1 MNAILLLKNDHE
13 KVNDLFDEFD
23 VSGEMIIAEKIC
35 KELDIHAQI
44 EEQIFYPAVNK
55 LDPEMIEQ
63 SLEEHQD
70 IKDLIA
76 ELRAM
81 DAVDENYQLAMDE
94 LRSIVEDHV
103 EEEETQLFVNV
114 ESALNDQLDRLGNE
128 MMKLKQQLMQG
139 KAARTKTAS

>member
-1 MNAILLLKNDHE
+1 MNAILLLKNDHQ
-13 KVNDLFDEFD
+13 KVIDLFDEFD

-44 EEQIFYPAVNK
+44 EEEIFYPAVNK

-81 DAVDENYQLAMDE
+81 EAVDENFQLAMDE

-114 ESALNDQLDRLGNE
+114 ESALNDQLERLGNE

>member
-1 MNAILLLKNDHE
+1 MNAILLLKNDHQ
-13 KVNDLFDEFD
+13 KVTDLFDEFEL
-23 VSGEMIIAEKIC
+23 SEEMIIAEKIC
-35 KELDIHAQI
+35 QELDIHAQI

-55 LDPEMIEQ
+55 VDPEMIEH

-81 DAVDENYQLAMDE
+81 EAVDEDYHLAMDE

-114 ESALNDQLDRLGNE
+114 ESVLSDQLARLGNE

-139 KAARTKTAS
+139 KAARTKTA